1 MPVLKESPL
10 SWRPALLCIV
20 VLALILRA
28 GSIAVNH
35 RNCGTYFGHSLNAA
49 DVAVTYLRTGLIG
62 YQDTR
67 WSSQYHNEAMAAQ
80 CLIDPEDS
88 AALSLPFD
96 SLEPNFEDEL
106 GLPMIMGTLWQLLPM
121 RFVYVELLQAVL
133 DVVCVWLL
141 YHAAFVLLQRRD
153 IALGSAFLYAV
164 WPLQVYL
171 IAYPV
176 PYVWAVFLS
185 VGILFVLTRFIV
197 RSAPTRRLVVGAIVL
212 GLLIGVMTLVRST
225 ALLVAGATALSAV
238 LLVGVRRGL
247 LVGLIVVLAEGAV
260 LTPLLIRNHRLYGEY
275 RVTRGVFWHNL
286 WVGFGAHENPFGLTF
301 DDHAAARVALR
312 DHPGVKE
319 FGPEYERIVRELVIQ
334 GIRQHPMWFLRV
346 QLQRV
351 WWIIMPP
358 TWARRVVAAPLVV
371 GALVGIVGVWR
382 RRTADM
388 LPLLAAA
395 IPTMYFFFSI
405 TAVYPPNTRFVLPAY
420 TYLLILDAATVVLAL
435 DWIRDRRVRSGRLA

>member
-1 MPVLKESPL
+1 
-10 SWRPALLCIV
+10 
-20 VLALILRA
+20 
-28 GSIAVNH
+28 
-35 RNCGTYFGHSLNAA
+35 
-49 DVAVTYLRTGLIG
+49 
-62 YQDTR
+62 
-67 WSSQYHNEAMAAQ
+67 
-80 CLIDPEDS
+80 
-88 AALSLPFD
+88 
-96 SLEPNFEDEL
+96 
-106 GLPMIMGTLWQLLPM
+106 
-121 RFVYVELLQAVL
+121 
-133 DVVCVWLL
+133 
-141 YHAAFVLLQRRD
+141 
-153 IALGSAFLYAV
+153 
-164 WPLQVYL
+164 
-171 IAYPV
+171 
-176 PYVWAVFLS
+176 
-185 VGILFVLTRFIV
+185 
-197 RSAPTRRLVVGAIVL
+197 
-212 GLLIGVMTLVRST
+212 
-225 ALLVAGATALSAV
+225 
-238 LLVGVRRGL
+238 
-247 LVGLIVVLAEGAV
+247 
-260 LTPLLIRNHRLYGEY
+260 
-275 RVTRGVFWHNL
+275 VFWHNL